1 MVKQFYV
8 HLVDVGT
15 GSKTSVEVG
24 GYQRASQIASKYAL
38 TGAYNVT
45 IEVKF
50 IKEESDNAQRT
61 R

>member
-24 GYQRASQIASKYAL
+24 GYQRASQIANTYAL
-38 TGAYNVT
+38 TGAHKVS
-45 IEVKF
+45 IEVIF
-50 IKEESDNAQRT
+50 TKEESDNVQRT